1 MFIPDY
7 VSEILQILNAHHYE
21 AYVVGGAVRNHL
33 LHLPAHDYDVTTNAL
48 PQQLKEVFQNYATID
63 TGIQHGTVTVLINHH
78 PVEITTYR
86 KDSAYTDH
94 RHPSSVTFTSELQED
109 CKRRDFTINAMCYH
123 PSCGILDFFSGQQ
136 DLNNHILRC
145 IGNPEERFEEDALR
159 ILRALRFAARLNF
172 TIEENTSRTLIQKKE
187 TLSYVSIERIT
198 SEWMGILESGYPCTI
213 LKKYRSVIEVF
224 LPEIK
229 EYTESAYSSVLDTL
243 EKETS
248 GSAYVRMALFLR
260 PLQDISKARLILQRM
275 KCSNAYMSSVL
286 NLLQVE
292 DMPVSN
298 RINMRYLLAALTV
311 DFDMYLHY
319 CSTFQATDS
328 AQKLYTEVTSDTY
341 AYTLS
346 QLKITGKDLLALGYK
361 GKEIGE
367 TLHTLLEMV
376 MQEKIHNTKEELLQ
390 ALQSTI

>member
-48 PQQLKEVFQNYATID
+48 PVQLKEVFQNYATID
-63 TGIQHGTVTVLINHH
+63 TGIQHGTVTVLIHHH

-187 TLSYVSIERIT
+187 TLSYVSLERIT
-198 SEWMGILESGYPCTI
+198 SEWMGILESGY
-213 LKKYRSVIEVF
+213 S
-224 LPEIK
+224 
-229 EYTESAYSSVLDTL
+229 SALDTL

-248 GSAYVRMALFLR
+248 GSACARMALFLR
-260 PLQDISKARLILQRM
+260 PLQDISKARQILQRM

-286 NLLQVE
+286 NLLQTE
-292 DMPVSN
+292 DMPIKD
-298 RINMRYLLAALTV
+298 RIDMRYLLAALTV
-311 DFDMYLHY
+311 DFDIYVHY
-319 CSTFQATDS
+319 NTAFRSTDD